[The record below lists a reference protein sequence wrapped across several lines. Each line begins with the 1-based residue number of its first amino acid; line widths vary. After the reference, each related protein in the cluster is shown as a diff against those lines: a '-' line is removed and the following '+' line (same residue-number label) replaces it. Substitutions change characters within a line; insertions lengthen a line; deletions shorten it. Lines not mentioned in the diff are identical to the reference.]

1 MRTIDYTNIK
11 FHQDVVS
18 LDITG
23 RSTQQLLDEYD
34 GTVGC
39 PVRVAGEAESCWDAH
54 RQSLAHRLRTVV
66 NGALYANYSYTG
78 PQLKSVCSS

>member
-54 RQSLAHRLRTVV
+54 RQSLAHRLLTVPV
-66 NGALYANYSYTG
+66 RKIFVFRA
-78 PQLKSVCSS
+78 QLKSDCSL